1 MKCLDNLIQYN
12 IDHVK
17 AIAEVLK
24 IPSSS
29 RGSKIPGNSR
39 GFKNIR
45 Q

>member
-17 AIAEVLK
+17 AIAGVLK
-24 IPSSS
+24 T
-29 RGSKIPGNSR
+29 PGNSG
-39 GFKNIR
+39 GFKNPK